1 MMVGYL
7 ELAQKLVWTSQ
18 IFLIPHHPN
27 QPAAIRHGS
36 RGFPSQPSKIM
47 HWMYQ
52 VAWHVFEAVVWSLGW
67 FDVLNWLKSWFGR
80 AKFSSSHIVQT
91 SLLQD

>member
-1 MMVGYL
+1 
-7 ELAQKLVWTSQ
+7 
-18 IFLIPHHPN
+18 
-27 QPAAIRHGS
+27 
-36 RGFPSQPSKIM
+36 
-47 HWMYQ
+47 MYQ